1 MRLDP
6 SIDLVQIAARFELG
20 GGAIMN
26 VVRYACLDGVAPQWR
41 RSLLDRLNWS
51 FHWAGVVMKAG
62 SDNITLENYAIMF
75 APTGDKTVDEANVRR
90 AYDFTNTEWVCQVY
104 GTVKTGQSFH
114 EEHLRSSTH
123 GTHGTRG
130 TTLRVKT

>member
-20 GGAIMN
+20 DGAIMN

-75 APTGDKTVDEANVRR
+75 GPTGDKTVDEANVRR
-90 AYDFTNTEWVCQVY
+90 AYDFTNTE
-104 GTVKTGQSFH
+104 
-114 EEHLRSSTH
+114 
-123 GTHGTRG
+123 
-130 TTLRVKT
+130 